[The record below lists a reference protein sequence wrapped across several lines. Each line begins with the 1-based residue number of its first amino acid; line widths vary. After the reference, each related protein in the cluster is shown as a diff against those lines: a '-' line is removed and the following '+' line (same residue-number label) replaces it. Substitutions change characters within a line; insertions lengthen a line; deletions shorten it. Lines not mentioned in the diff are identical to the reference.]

1 MTYNPFL
8 LIVRPNLDM
17 SEPLL
22 PPIPDAHDLVSE
34 LLLGMRL
41 SGVQSRPIQVARPF
55 RLYLAPGPGPAP
67 FQFLPRG
74 PGWLLAPPRAPRR

>member
-8 LIVRPNLDM
+8 LINRPNLDM

-22 PPIPDAHDLVSE
+22 PPIPDVHDLVSE

-41 SGVQSRPIQVARPF
+41 SGVQYRRIQVARPF
-55 RLYLAPGPGPAP
+55 GLNFG
-67 FQFLPRG
+67 
-74 PGWLLAPPRAPRR
+74 